1 MACKNGGSKM
11 MTWKMKEVVLAVI
24 LAVACGVIYLG
35 WSTLWIPI
43 SAIVGPVGA
52 GFMFGIWVIASPIVA
67 YIIQKPGAA
76 FIAEVAAAAVELLTG
91 SHFGL
96 SALLV
101 GVFQGIGAEIA
112 FAIFGYKRYNL
123 FTLMLSGA
131 LAAVGS
137 MIYNL
142 IANGFGF
149 YTTKVFLLTL
159 GIHVI
164 SGMILG
170 GYLAKVVV
178 EVLAKTGVLEQ
189 YELMKEKRKRENVNG
204 HVSGM

>member
-1 MACKNGGSKM
+1 MACENGGSEM
-11 MTWKMKEVVLAVI
+11 MNWKMKEVVLAVI

-43 SAIVGPVGA
+43 SALVGPVGA

-67 YIIQKPGAA
+67 YIIRKPGASL
-76 FIAEVAAAAVELLTG
+76 IAEVAAAAVELLTG

-101 GVFQGIGAEIA
+101 GVFQGIGAEMA

-131 LAAVGS
+131 FAAIGS

-149 YTTKVFLLTL
+149 YTTKVFLVTL

-164 SGMILG
+164 SGTILG
-170 GYLAKVVV
+170 GLLAKVVV
-178 EVLAKTGVLEQ
+178 DALAKTGVLEQ

-204 HVSGM
+204 NVSRM

>member
-1 MACKNGGSKM
+1 

-24 LAVACGVIYLG
+24 LSVACGVIYLG

-43 SAIVGPVGA
+43 SALVGPVGA

-67 YIIQKPGAA
+67 YIIRKPGAA
-76 FIAEVAAAAVELLTG
+76 FIAETAAAAVELLTG

-112 FAIFGYKRYNL
+112 FALFRYKRYSL

-131 LAAVGS
+131 LAAIGS
-137 MIYNL
+137 MVYNV
-142 IANGFGF
+142 IANGFGY
-149 YTTKVFLLTL
+149 YTAEVFLTTL
-159 GIHVI
+159 VIQVI
-164 SGMILG
+164 SGIVLG
-170 GYLAKVVV
+170 GLLAKTVVDS
-178 EVLAKTGVLEQ
+178 LAKTGVLDQ
-189 YELMKEKRKRENVNG
+189 YEIMKEKRKKAHVNG
-204 HVSGM
+204 NAAGM